1 MEFKAHHHPK
11 SGEYNRYDCETL
23 PVLSAD
29 LRDKLKRSE
38 IRFPVLE

>member
-23 PVLSAD
+23 QVLNSN
-29 LRDKLKRSE
+29 LQDKLKRSE
-38 IRFPVLE
+38 IPLAGLE